1 MYDNTAYARY
11 RASILNDGFI
21 DEAGMDGRVSQ
32 SRRQDAREF
41 ASRQGIVLRSVSE
54 ASALFLYM
62 KGMKRSEKLIS
73 RMARKMGCGKNHLEH
88 ALELARRHMFLV
100 SEEHDARDLL
110 IQASHSMNGGMGTHV
125 LALAKMNGFS
135 DPVAAAVKERY
146 NANGA
151 PQKNDAILGWLGE
164 EKKFQADPFNFAWTV
179 CGNKDR
185 PDPMKARAVGIAMG
199 HMLQNGG
206 MPGGLAPL
214 SRREQVLALLKDPKY
229 AGLAEELARKAT
241 ARSAEETPKPIPP
254 TPTVDSPHLARSKEL
269 LNEAASKY
277 IEMRRVRSRDMEA
290 LRIIREYP
298 ALPLVLQRAYK
309 AATGEEIPIEDA
321 TSLLVEGPKSKE
333 GRRSGRAGLLQFF
346 ESLQQDAEQSLEV
359 LQNVVKREKRKLD
372 NGSRNMHEEKKA
384 ELNGWLAVQQ
394 MPSVIR
400 ELIVKFGKGSE
411 SIDTFSAYALTDAL
425 EHVRKTGMVVDTQ
438 DKAMG
443 LFQHMRW
450 KSRVTYQMDGRVSSG
465 LMSRDAAEEAKLAM
479 LQDERLKELKGFP
492 SSDAEIDFYT
502 SLYQRRGEPYPARLI
517 THLLHKRGDISD
529 AVYKDIE
536 KRFNTESPSIS
547 DIGGLNRFISDS
559 WKVAARERVAS
570 NKARG
575 MLPEAVSN
583 RVLKIVLEDDSAK
596 GKFDTPHKELALYI
610 RACQELNEPYPARL
624 SLFIFA
630 EDGRIPQEVLG
641 SALMRI
647 HEEKLVFMDGNEFGQ
662 FVEKVREHVLL
673 SDPLTSGR
681 KSYARDAFQGTM
693 QAGSEDSGLIAI
705 ETGHGLHPHPAP
717 SIPPSSESIS
727 IPVELSPGRAKAGP
741 AAEAQV
747 FGKTTEIRAPVL
759 PHAAPTGPEPFDA
772 EKTTQLPAPQ
782 LPGALPTAPPAIQ
795 SAEEY
800 YEKGKTTQLKAPDI
814 PAAILPKPAEPEG
827 METTRMPAPAFPEPG
842 PADDARE
849 AVATSQLPAPSLQ
862 ISHAPTISAPP
873 PVIGEEV
880 APRPAPHPA
889 PRRVDTSPA
898 VRALEKRFFG
908 SDDPLASPAP
918 PQLMFQPKTAV
929 GMPVPQQK
937 PPAQP
942 EPAGFSTAV
951 SPPSAELLASSGRD
965 TILDEEAADDV
976 IVTLESPDAPPSQPK
991 KELPSNVPQIL
1002 RSIGYFAHLVQ
1013 KGAAQFVPIPGSA
1026 PEKPHKADSE
1036 IFLDLLESTLF
1047 SDAGPGQREA
1057 AATLLAANAAPDR
1070 LVPLLLRA
1078 HCAQPD
1084 ISAHCIRLLSS
1095 GRPEDVI
1102 PNAFKYRKVLRKS
1115 NVLDSPILRLAEE
1128 FGPAAIPHIVSYIS
1142 AERKEVPSMFEDS
1155 DVSLALEMVKGVE
1168 NNSMQLLEELLP
1180 AIDSVSET
1188 QKLGIANLA
1197 KAIGPAALQPVVS
1210 SVCGNPSIGAD
1221 SALILSRAARD
1232 ISGGSEDGA
1241 EVLSSLFPM
1250 MERMTAEQ
1258 CSMAGVIAD
1267 KFGKVSLKHMLAH
1280 ARSGNMGPEPA
1291 AVLCRAAESIGD
1303 ESGKGLLK
1311 HTLPLI
1317 GGMAEDQVQRVE
1329 DLAVRFNCS
1338 GIIFD
1343 YCSSRGKNLAV
1354 QEALL
1359 LGRILA
1365 QTHEVHKNPE
1375 GAAFVPFLMR
1385 LVDSMNSEQAE
1396 IVKAYAIR
1404 FGGESVEHVESYVSF
1419 RGDSLTPREAAT
1431 AAYILASIPS
1441 EFAYQAL
1448 KSILKEGN
1456 LPESRILEIHNAA
1469 KAELIAAYSGEA
1481 ARDAVVRSAVRE
1493 KGPISALG
1501 AISFEIIE
1509 EMESGPMGP
1518 SADIIKSCINQHLTR
1533 EVDTGDNSERLMKSR
1548 ELLVKFGDY
1557 AIDNLWAIGLSPDF
1571 SLYPAEHRTNIFR
1584 TLAHIAERSGSA
1596 ITKQKARECLM
1607 DAVKNHDLSNQVIA
1621 SALTLLRENVV
1632 CDMFKMMRANQSNL
1646 SQDRICGIML
1656 EMGETAQRQV
1666 SELLCSR
1673 DAYER
1678 FAGATMLGLMFMAYP
1693 KLGRTLSSERA
1704 MPEAERRLPSL
1715 QDNVRMLPWML
1726 FDPKSIEGSNKDT
1739 VAGAAEAALRTIGGS
1754 LDAGELE
1761 KVVRHSAS
1769 DLSAEEEYA
1778 REVECGRIAAGLI
1791 ALTGAKEPLAGI
1803 FGDRSIDLEVR
1814 KHALAESMALGDEML
1829 AMVASLARE
1838 AAFDEKYL
1846 TINAAFRFSSP
1857 FSQILQMIELGQEEW
1872 KQKLPSAGLESG
1884 KMPEQWQ
1891 EDLLRWTVVRGIV
1904 LRGSS
1909 TAAEFAHELCYSLG
1923 YIKLADLAKDLRHA
1937 VEKQA
1942 RDTGMLPS
1950 TKMELMKYC
1959 IDLLASK
1966 GINRRNLEEGMLA
1979 ANAVLPGDKYG
1990 GLLQKFRKG
1999 RQPQPVQQRIKRNV
2013 DGA

>member
-1 MYDNTAYARY
+1 
-11 RASILNDGFI
+11 
-21 DEAGMDGRVSQ
+21 
-32 SRRQDAREF
+32 
-41 ASRQGIVLRSVSE
+41 
-54 ASALFLYM
+54 
-62 KGMKRSEKLIS
+62 
-73 RMARKMGCGKNHLEH
+73 
-88 ALELARRHMFLV
+88 
-100 SEEHDARDLL
+100 
-110 IQASHSMNGGMGTHV
+110 
-125 LALAKMNGFS
+125 
-135 DPVAAAVKERY
+135 
-146 NANGA
+146 
-151 PQKNDAILGWLGE
+151 
-164 EKKFQADPFNFAWTV
+164 
-179 CGNKDR
+179 
-185 PDPMKARAVGIAMG
+185 
-199 HMLQNGG
+199 
-206 MPGGLAPL
+206 
-214 SRREQVLALLKDPKY
+214 
-229 AGLAEELARKAT
+229 
-241 ARSAEETPKPIPP
+241 
-254 TPTVDSPHLARSKEL
+254 
-269 LNEAASKY
+269 
-277 IEMRRVRSRDMEA
+277 
-290 LRIIREYP
+290 
-298 ALPLVLQRAYK
+298 
-309 AATGEEIPIEDA
+309 
-321 TSLLVEGPKSKE
+321 
-333 GRRSGRAGLLQFF
+333 
-346 ESLQQDAEQSLEV
+346 
-359 LQNVVKREKRKLD
+359 
-372 NGSRNMHEEKKA
+372 
-384 ELNGWLAVQQ
+384 LNGWLAVQQ

-1057 AATLLAANAAPDR
+1057 AA
-1070 LVPLLLRA
+1070 
-1078 HCAQPD
+1078 
-1084 ISAHCIRLLSS
+1084 
-1095 GRPEDVI
+1095 
-1102 PNAFKYRKVLRKS
+1102 
-1115 NVLDSPILRLAEE
+1115 
-1128 FGPAAIPHIVSYIS
+1128 
-1142 AERKEVPSMFEDS
+1142 
-1155 DVSLALEMVKGVE
+1155 
-1168 NNSMQLLEELLP
+1168 
-1180 AIDSVSET
+1180 
-1188 QKLGIANLA
+1188 
-1197 KAIGPAALQPVVS
+1197 
-1210 SVCGNPSIGAD
+1210 
-1221 SALILSRAARD
+1221 
-1232 ISGGSEDGA
+1232 
-1241 EVLSSLFPM
+1241 
-1250 MERMTAEQ
+1250 
-1258 CSMAGVIAD
+1258 
-1267 KFGKVSLKHMLAH
+1267 
-1280 ARSGNMGPEPA
+1280 
-1291 AVLCRAAESIGD
+1291 
-1303 ESGKGLLK
+1303 
-1311 HTLPLI
+1311 
-1317 GGMAEDQVQRVE
+1317 
-1329 DLAVRFNCS
+1329 
-1338 GIIFD
+1338 
-1343 YCSSRGKNLAV
+1343 
-1354 QEALL
+1354 
-1359 LGRILA
+1359 
-1365 QTHEVHKNPE
+1365 
-1375 GAAFVPFLMR
+1375 
-1385 LVDSMNSEQAE
+1385 
-1396 IVKAYAIR
+1396 
-1404 FGGESVEHVESYVSF
+1404 
-1419 RGDSLTPREAAT
+1419 
-1431 AAYILASIPS
+1431 
-1441 EFAYQAL
+1441 
-1448 KSILKEGN
+1448 
-1456 LPESRILEIHNAA
+1456 
-1469 KAELIAAYSGEA
+1469 
-1481 ARDAVVRSAVRE
+1481 
-1493 KGPISALG
+1493 
-1501 AISFEIIE
+1501 
-1509 EMESGPMGP
+1509 
-1518 SADIIKSCINQHLTR
+1518 
-1533 EVDTGDNSERLMKSR
+1533 
-1548 ELLVKFGDY
+1548 
-1557 AIDNLWAIGLSPDF
+1557 
-1571 SLYPAEHRTNIFR
+1571 
-1584 TLAHIAERSGSA
+1584 
-1596 ITKQKARECLM
+1596 
-1607 DAVKNHDLSNQVIA
+1607 
-1621 SALTLLRENVV
+1621 
-1632 CDMFKMMRANQSNL
+1632 
-1646 SQDRICGIML
+1646 
-1656 EMGETAQRQV
+1656 
-1666 SELLCSR
+1666 
-1673 DAYER
+1673 
-1678 FAGATMLGLMFMAYP
+1678 
-1693 KLGRTLSSERA
+1693 
-1704 MPEAERRLPSL
+1704 
-1715 QDNVRMLPWML
+1715 
-1726 FDPKSIEGSNKDT
+1726 
-1739 VAGAAEAALRTIGGS
+1739 
-1754 LDAGELE
+1754 
-1761 KVVRHSAS
+1761 
-1769 DLSAEEEYA
+1769 
-1778 REVECGRIAAGLI
+1778 
-1791 ALTGAKEPLAGI
+1791 
-1803 FGDRSIDLEVR
+1803 
-1814 KHALAESMALGDEML
+1814 
-1829 AMVASLARE
+1829 
-1838 AAFDEKYL
+1838 
-1846 TINAAFRFSSP
+1846 
-1857 FSQILQMIELGQEEW
+1857 
-1872 KQKLPSAGLESG
+1872 
-1884 KMPEQWQ
+1884 
-1891 EDLLRWTVVRGIV
+1891 
-1904 LRGSS
+1904 
-1909 TAAEFAHELCYSLG
+1909 
-1923 YIKLADLAKDLRHA
+1923 
-1937 VEKQA
+1937 
-1942 RDTGMLPS
+1942 
-1950 TKMELMKYC
+1950 
-1959 IDLLASK
+1959 
-1966 GINRRNLEEGMLA
+1966 
-1979 ANAVLPGDKYG
+1979 
-1990 GLLQKFRKG
+1990 
-1999 RQPQPVQQRIKRNV
+1999 
-2013 DGA
+2013 